1 MNSMKKQTLCVLAA
15 MICAAQQANANH
27 PDSVYIATY
36 ANNPKA
42 GLHVA
47 YSSDNSRWIGIGD
60 NYDFVKSD
68 FGAWGSQKQM
78 FAPSVLKHNG
88 VWYAV
93 WGVNTDK
100 RQFAATKSSDLWLWK
115 PQDYPYMD
123 VSEVLEPVLS
133 REGDEFVVMFKT
145 ADGSV
150 YKTVS
155 CDFSH
160 WSKAVK
166 VDNSDYF
173 SQKQSISVGGARVEA
188 DVNRVPWQF
197 VNSLITNVD
206 AASQRYAREC
216 ERMTDDASRFAKVSE
231 IKAFLKP
238 DANNSKAISN
248 NLIGIFFEDINYAA
262 DGGLYAE
269 LIQNRDFEYSE
280 GDNRRE
286 KWNAK
291 TSWTLEG
298 DGTEWSI
305 VTDNPLHANNSHSSL
320 LKTDKVGARLVN
332 GGFDGIVVKK
342 GEKYDLSLFFRSKDA
357 QKVRIS
363 LREGDKTLASTV
375 VSLKSG
381 ALWKQY
387 GAVLVPSA
395 SAEKAVLA
403 IEPMQKGE
411 LQLDFVSLFP
421 QKTFKNRKNGMR
433 ADIAQLLAD
442 MKPRF
447 VRFPGGCAS
456 HGNGIENIYH
466 WKHSVGKPWERKGD
480 FNIWNYHQSRGL
492 GFFEYFQFCEDIGA
506 EPLPVLSAGVP
517 CQNSSRGGR
526 DGKNDGQQGGLSM
539 DEMKD
544 YLQELLDLIEWANGD
559 AKKSKLAA
567 MRAEVG
573 HPKPFN
579 LKYLGIGN
587 EDLIS
592 DVFVERYN
600 YLCREIRKAHP
611 EITVVGTV
619 GPFWEGSDYEEG
631 WKIAKQEKLD
641 IVDEHYYNQPGWY
654 LNNQNFYD
662 KYDRNGT
669 KVYLG
674 EWASKGNK
682 LENALVEALH
692 LTNVERN
699 ADVVVMSSYA
709 PLLAKEGH
717 TQWNPDL
724 IYFNNSEVKPTANY
738 YVQALFG
745 QNSGDEY
752 IPADVDLR
760 FKTDRSNRVSR
771 SDVMRRIGTSVV
783 RDSKTGDVFV
793 KLVNCLPEDVN
804 LTIDLNDIIKI
815 ETIKSGKNKTA
826 GASNYYLDADYTVLT
841 GNIAEGNQKPTS
853 GTAKVHSESDDFSL
867 EYTMPKYSFTVIKLA
882 KRK

>member
-1 MNSMKKQTLCVLAA
+1 
-15 MICAAQQANANH
+15 
-27 PDSVYIATY
+27 
-36 ANNPKA
+36 
-42 GLHVA
+42 
-47 YSSDNSRWIGIGD
+47 
-60 NYDFVKSD
+60 
-68 FGAWGSQKQM
+68 
-78 FAPSVLKHNG
+78 
-88 VWYAV
+88 
-93 WGVNTDK
+93 
-100 RQFAATKSSDLWLWK
+100 
-115 PQDYPYMD
+115 
-123 VSEVLEPVLS
+123 
-133 REGDEFVVMFKT
+133 
-145 ADGSV
+145 
-150 YKTVS
+150 
-155 CDFSH
+155 
-160 WSKAVK
+160 
-166 VDNSDYF
+166 
-173 SQKQSISVGGARVEA
+173 
-188 DVNRVPWQF
+188 
-197 VNSLITNVD
+197 
-206 AASQRYAREC
+206 
-216 ERMTDDASRFAKVSE
+216 
-231 IKAFLKP
+231 
-238 DANNSKAISN
+238 
-248 NLIGIFFEDINYAA
+248 
-262 DGGLYAE
+262 
-269 LIQNRDFEYSE
+269 
-280 GDNRRE
+280 
-286 KWNAK
+286 
-291 TSWTLEG
+291 
-298 DGTEWSI
+298 
-305 VTDNPLHANNSHSSL
+305 
-320 LKTDKVGARLVN
+320 
-332 GGFDGIVVKK
+332 
-342 GEKYDLSLFFRSKDA
+342 
-357 QKVRIS
+357 
-363 LREGDKTLASTV
+363 
-375 VSLKSG
+375 
-381 ALWKQY
+381 
-387 GAVLVPSA
+387 
-395 SAEKAVLA
+395 
-403 IEPMQKGE
+403 GE

-433 ADIAQLLAD
+433 ADIAQILAD

-567 MRAEVG
+567 MRAEAG

-592 DVFVERYN
+592 DVYVERYN

-752 IPADVDLR
+752 IPADIDLR

-771 SDVMRRIGTSVV
+771 SYVMKRIGTSVV

-793 KLVNCLPEDVN
+793 KLVNCLPEDVT
-804 LTIDLNDIIKI
+804 LTIDLNDIIKV
-815 ETIKSGKNKTA
+815 ETIKSGKNKTV
-826 GASNYYLDADYTVLT
+826 GASNYYLDADCTVLT

-853 GTAKVHSESDDFSL
+853 GTAKVRSESDDFSL
-867 EYTMPKYSFTVIKLA
+867 EYTMPKYSFTVIKL
-882 KRK
+882 KHTDVNKKGTKVK